1 MSKRLL
7 IAYATRAGST
17 AEVAAALGHTLAAR
31 GFTVDVRPVK
41 DQPSLSG
48 CDAVLLGSAIRMGR
62 WLPEAVAFVQANQAA
77 LNRLPVALFTV
88 HALNRGGDL
97 PSLTARLAYL
107 DTVRPLLQP
116 LDEIFFAGKLD
127 LATLSLPD
135 RLLARLVKAERGDFR
150 DWNQISTWAQAVFA

>member
-1 MSKRLL
+1 MPQRLL

-31 GFTVDVRPVK
+31 GFIVDVKPIKHHPV
-41 DQPSLSG
+41 LSG

-88 HALNRGGDL
+88 HALNRGDDL
-97 PSLTARLAYL
+97 QSLTGRQAYL

-116 LDEIFFAGKLD
+116 LDEIYFAGKLD
-127 LATLSLPD
+127 LSTLSLPD
-135 RLLARLVKAERGDFR
+135 RLLARLVKAELGDFR
-150 DWNQISTWAQAVFA
+150 DWNRISAWAQSVFA